1 MSRRRGEEH
10 AVEGRLKGF
19 PVPSG
24 AHDTTASV
32 ATMPGSRSD
41 ADLRGERRSGWA
53 RVGGG
58 GCVTGRIGFRLRDCL
73 YIIDTRSKPSN
84 RE

>member
-41 ADLRGERRSGWA
+41 ADLRGERRSAAGREWEGEGV
-53 RVGGG
+53 RLGG
-58 GCVTGRIGFRLRDCL
+58 
-73 YIIDTRSKPSN
+73 
-84 RE
+84 